1 MDETL
6 HVLKLAGITPAKVS
20 KVSPSLLPSVL
31 RLPNFIFKRLAASML
46 QMDDK
51 AISSMWEYLQH
62 NRTTEDDDLN
72 GAVVDLAK
80 SLGSTAP
87 CNARIVSLVRQ
98 AEQGKLQGILGKD
111 LLHALTKPQ
120 K

>member
-1 MDETL
+1 
-6 HVLKLAGITPAKVS
+6 
-20 KVSPSLLPSVL
+20 L

-51 AISSMWEYLQH
+51 ARSSMWEDLQH
-62 NRTTEDDDLN
+62 NRTTEVDDLN

-87 CNARIVSLVRQ
+87 RNARIVSLVHQ
-98 AEQGKLQGILGKD
+98 AEQGKLRGILGED
-111 LLHALTKPQ
+111 LMHALNQAP
-120 K
+120 